1 MRIVYIIDSL
11 ASKGGAERILSEKMS
26 YMAERYGYDVSVVTC
41 YQDPVRQANVYPLSD
56 KVRQVNLNI
65 PYYSQYRYG
74 YPLRLWK
81 KWQLY
86 QQLKRQLAATV
97 RSIDPDILV
106 GLGYFQA
113 DVVTAIRCRAV
124 KVVESHEARIFTMS
138 DQGLQRSWLSRLYMR
153 YYRSRYFRNVERQT
167 DVVVTLTT
175 GDAHEWRRVKRV
187 EVIPN
192 FTMMPSTSD
201 LRPQTSDLIHH
212 PSDKKRV
219 MAVGRLEWQ
228 KGFDRLIDI
237 WAMVAPRH
245 PDWQLDIFGS
255 GTMESS
261 LQQLIAGHGLTH
273 SAKIHPFTNHIQE
286 EYLKSSL
293 FVLPSRFEGFGLA
306 LLEAMQSGL
315 SCVVFD
321 CPYGPG
327 DVVADGQSGF
337 VVKDGDTS
345 AFAARLEQ
353 LMSDDDLRQR
363 FSERSVERAQDFAVD
378 AVMMQCQK
386 LIETLIA

>member
-1 MRIVYIIDSL
+1 MRIVYVIDSL

-153 YYRSRYFRNVERQT
+153 YYRQRYFRNVERQT

-192 FTMMPSTSD
+192 FTMMPAVSRPSLQPSD
-201 LRPQTSDLIHH
+201 LSPQT
-212 PSDKKRV
+212 SDKKRV

-237 WAMVAPRH
+237 WAKVAPRH

-255 GTMESS
+255 GTMEAI
-261 LQQLIAGHGLTH
+261 LQQRIHDAGLTNV
-273 SAKIHPFTNHIQE
+273 AIHPFTSDICK
-286 EYLKSSL
+286 EYLDSAV
-293 FVLPSRFEGFGLA
+293 FVLPSRYEGFGLA
-306 LLEAMQSGL
+306 LLEAMQCGL
-315 SCVVFD
+315 PCVVFD

-327 DVVADGQSGF
+327 DVVLDGQNGF
-337 VVKDGDTS
+337 VVKDGDIS
-345 AFAARLEQ
+345 AFAARLER
-353 LMSDDDLRQR
+353 LMSDGDLRQR
-363 FSERSVERAQDFAVD
+363 FSERSAERARNFAAD
-378 AVMMQCQK
+378 AVMKQCRK
-386 LIETLIA
+386 LIESLVA

>member
-1 MRIVYIIDSL
+1 MRIVYVIDSL
-11 ASKGGAERILSEKMS
+11 SSKGGAERILSEKMS

-124 KVVESHEARIFTMS
+124 KVVEAHEARCFSMS

-153 YYRSRYFRNVERQT
+153 YYRQRYFQAVERQT

-175 GDAHEWRRVKRV
+175 GDAHEWRRAKRV

-201 LRPQTSDLIHH
+201 LRPQTSDLIPH

-255 GTMESS
+255 GTMAAT
-261 LQQLIAGHGLTH
+261 LQQLIAGHGLMH

-293 FVLPSRFEGFGLA
+293 FVLPSRFEGFGLV

-315 SCVVFD
+315 PCVVFD

-327 DVVADGQSGF
+327 DVVLDGQNGF
-337 VVKDGDTS
+337 VVKDGDIS

-353 LMSDDDLRQR
+353 LMSDGDLRQR
-363 FSERSVERAQDFAVD
+363 FSERSLERVRQYDVH
-378 AVMMQCQK
+378 AVMQQWKELFEALCH
-386 LIETLIA
+386 

>member
-192 FTMMPSTSD
+192 FTMMPKADAGCLFERT
-201 LRPQTSDLIHH
+201 
-212 PSDKKRV
+212 KRV
-219 MAVGRLEWQ
+219 IAVGRLEWQ

-245 PDWQLDIFGS
+245 PDWHLDIFGS
-255 GTMESS
+255 GTLEEM
-261 LQQLIAGHGLTH
+261 LKQQIHHAGLDDTIA
-273 SAKIHPFTNHIQE
+273 IHPFSTNIRE
-286 EYLKSSL
+286 EYLKSSIL
-293 FVLPSRFEGFGLA
+293 AMTSRFEGFSLV
-306 LLEAMQSGL
+306 LLEAMQNG
-315 SCVVFD
+315 VPIVAFD
-321 CPYGPG
+321 CPFGPS
-327 DVVADGQSGF
+327 DVIVE
-337 VVKDGDTS
+337 DTS
-345 AFAARLEQ
+345 GYLVPDGNMSLYANRLDY
-353 LMSDDDLRQR
+353 LLSDAVLRQQMSQNALDIVR
-363 FSERSVERAQDFAVD
+363 KYDVKSV
-378 AVMMQCQK
+378 MQRWRELFESFDK
-386 LIETLIA
+386 TMDHTA

>member
-1 MRIVYIIDSL
+1 MRIVYVIDSL

-56 KVRQVNLNI
+56 KVKQVNLNI

-86 QQLKRQLAATV
+86 QQLKHQLAATV
-97 RSIDPDILV
+97 HNIDPDILV

-113 DVVTAIRCRAV
+113 DVVTAIQCRAV
-124 KVVESHEARIFTMS
+124 KVVEAHEARCFSMS

-175 GDAHEWRRVKRV
+175 GDAYEWRRAKRV

-201 LRPQTSDLIHH
+201 LRPQTSDLIPH

-255 GTMESS
+255 GTMAAT
-261 LQQLIAGHGLTH
+261 LQQLIAGRGLTH

-315 SCVVFD
+315 PCVVFD

-327 DVVADGQSGF
+327 DVLQDGQNGF
-337 VVKDGDTS
+337 VVEDGDIT

-353 LMSDDDLRQR
+353 LMSDGDLRQR
-363 FSERSVERAQDFAVD
+363 FSERSVERAQDFAAD

>member
-1 MRIVYIIDSL
+1 MRIVYVIDSL

-56 KVRQVNLNI
+56 KVKQVNLNI

-86 QQLKRQLAATV
+86 QQLKHQLAATV
-97 RSIDPDILV
+97 HSIDPDILV

-113 DVVTAIRCRAV
+113 DVVTAIQCRAV
-124 KVVESHEARIFTMS
+124 KVVEAHEARCFSMS
-138 DQGLQRSWLSRLYMR
+138 DHGLQRSWLSRLYMH
-153 YYRSRYFRNVERQT
+153 YYRLRYFRNVERQT

-175 GDAHEWRRVKRV
+175 GDAYEWRRAKRV

-192 FTMMPSTSD
+192 FTMMPQPSS
-201 LRPQTSDLIHH
+201 LSPH

-255 GTMESS
+255 GTMAAT
-261 LQQLIAGHGLTH
+261 LQQLIAGRGLMH

-293 FVLPSRFEGFGLA
+293 FVLPSRFEGFGLV

-315 SCVVFD
+315 PCVVFD

-363 FSERSVERAQDFAVD
+363 FSERSVERAQDFAAD

-386 LIETLIA
+386 LIEALIV

>member
-113 DVVTAIRCRAV
+113 DVVTGIRCRAV

-192 FTMMPSTSD
+192 FTMMPKADAGCLFERT
-201 LRPQTSDLIHH
+201 
-212 PSDKKRV
+212 KRV
-219 MAVGRLEWQ
+219 IAVGRLEWQ

-245 PDWQLDIFGS
+245 PDWHLDIFGS
-255 GTMESS
+255 GTLEEM
-261 LQQLIAGHGLTH
+261 LKQQIHHAGLDDTIA
-273 SAKIHPFTNHIQE
+273 IHPFSTNIRE
-286 EYLKSSL
+286 EYLKSSIL
-293 FVLPSRFEGFGLA
+293 AMTSRFEGFSLV
-306 LLEAMQSGL
+306 LLEAMQNG
-315 SCVVFD
+315 VPIVAFD
-321 CPYGPG
+321 CPFGPS
-327 DVVADGQSGF
+327 DVIVE
-337 VVKDGDTS
+337 DTS
-345 AFAARLEQ
+345 GYLVPDGNMSLYANRLDY
-353 LMSDDDLRQR
+353 LLSDAVLRQQMSQNALDIVR
-363 FSERSVERAQDFAVD
+363 KYDVKSV
-378 AVMMQCQK
+378 MQRWRELFESFDK
-386 LIETLIA
+386 TMDHTA

>member
-26 YMAERYGYDVSVVTC
+26 YMADRYGYDVSVVTC

-138 DQGLQRSWLSRLYMR
+138 DQGLQRSWLSQLYMR

-192 FTMMPSTSD
+192 FTMMPKADAGCLFERT
-201 LRPQTSDLIHH
+201 
-212 PSDKKRV
+212 KRV
-219 MAVGRLEWQ
+219 IAVGRLEWQ

-245 PDWQLDIFGS
+245 PDWHLDIFGS
-255 GTMESS
+255 GTLEEM
-261 LQQLIAGHGLTH
+261 LKQQIHHAGLDDTIA
-273 SAKIHPFTNHIQE
+273 IHPFSTNIRE
-286 EYLKSSL
+286 EYLKSSIL
-293 FVLPSRFEGFGLA
+293 AMTSRFEGFSLV
-306 LLEAMQSGL
+306 LLEAMQNG
-315 SCVVFD
+315 VPIVAFD
-321 CPYGPG
+321 CPFGPS
-327 DVVADGQSGF
+327 DVIVE
-337 VVKDGDTS
+337 DTS
-345 AFAARLEQ
+345 GYLVPDGNMSLYANRLDY
-353 LMSDDDLRQR
+353 LLSDAVLRQQMSQNALDIVR
-363 FSERSVERAQDFAVD
+363 KYDVKSV
-378 AVMMQCQK
+378 MQRWRELFESFDK
-386 LIETLIA
+386 TMGHTA

>member
-192 FTMMPSTSD
+192 FTMMPAVSRPSLQPSD
-201 LRPQTSDLIHH
+201 LSPRT
-212 PSDKKRV
+212 SDKKRV

-237 WAMVAPRH
+237 WAKVAPRH

-255 GTMESS
+255 GTMEAI
-261 LQQLIAGHGLTH
+261 LQQRIHDAGLTNV
-273 SAKIHPFTNHIQE
+273 AIHPFTSDICK
-286 EYLKSSL
+286 EYLDSAV
-293 FVLPSRFEGFGLA
+293 FVLPSRYEGFGLA
-306 LLEAMQSGL
+306 LLEAMQCGL
-315 SCVVFD
+315 PCVVFD

-327 DVVADGQSGF
+327 DVVLDGQNGF
-337 VVKDGDTS
+337 VVKDGDIS
-345 AFAARLEQ
+345 AFAARLER
-353 LMSDDDLRQR
+353 LMSDGDLRQR
-363 FSERSVERAQDFAVD
+363 FSERSAERARNFAAD
-378 AVMMQCQK
+378 AVMKQCRK
-386 LIETLIA
+386 LIESLVA